1 MKKFFTSLS
10 AALVF
15 TALLGLASCSKDN
28 GKTLYIYNWTYYTP
42 EDVVAQFEKD
52 IIFNHYFLGEYNEN
66 NPSK

>member
-52 IIFNHYFLGEYNEN
+52 FGV
-66 NPSK
+66 